1 MIRPRPT
8 PPAPAASATRA
19 WPSKCPP
26 SSSVPG
32 RGPRALGS
40 VRGGNGQTDNGSGGD
55 GGAQGDPHREEEQ
68 QQMQQKEPP
77 QKVEYLQ
84 FPQPRP
90 SLQTGLHKTPQ
101 SGGVQN
107 ATSRCDLP
115 SPAVAVRNL
124 VEQAQFAH
132 LCTVRRP
139 GKTVGGGTADI
150 GGFVRFVHRS
160 LGRLGQPLPA
170 AIPLPG
176 RRLASP
182 FSFETKNQRCR

>member
-1 MIRPRPT
+1 MGCERR
-8 PPAPAASATRA
+8 SH
-19 WPSKCPP
+19 SE
-26 SSSVPG
+26 
-32 RGPRALGS
+32 
-40 VRGGNGQTDNGSGGD
+40 RGGNGQTSGSNN
-55 GGAQGDPHREEEQ
+55 ANN
-68 QQMQQKEPP
+68 KESPEVQP

-132 LCTVRRP
+132 LCTVCRL
-139 GKTVGGGTADI
+139 VVVI
-150 GGFVRFVHRS
+150 VH
-160 LGRLGQPLPA
+160 PA
-170 AIPLPG
+170 L
-176 RRLASP
+176 S
-182 FSFETKNQRCR
+182 